1 MKVKVAILTAYLK
14 EEQQNIQSDRFVQFS
29 IAV

>member
-1 MKVKVAILTAYLK
+1 MKVKVAILTAYLQ
-14 EEQQNIQSDRFVQFS
+14 EEQQIIQSDRFVQFS